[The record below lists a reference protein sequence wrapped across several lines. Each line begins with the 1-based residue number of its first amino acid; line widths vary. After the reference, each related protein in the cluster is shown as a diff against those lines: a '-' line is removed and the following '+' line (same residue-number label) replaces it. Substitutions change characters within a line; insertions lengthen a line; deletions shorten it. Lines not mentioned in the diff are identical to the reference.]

1 MPVRHAHPGGQRRF
15 PFAIKETT
23 MNITTLAAS
32 LVLALGVG
40 AAGTAAAMHHEK
52 FEAAFKAADKDA
64 DGTLDKEEAK
74 AMPRVAKNF
83 DAIDADKSGTVS
95 MEEVVAGMKAGA
107 KPKVNAMHR
116 KGEAKFAAADKD
128 KDGTLDKEE
137 AKAMP
142 RVAKHFD
149 DIDADKDG
157 TVSKDEIHTFMK
169 EHHKDKGKGMHTE
182 MHKDMHGKDGHDMPM
197 GEKK

>member
-1 MPVRHAHPGGQRRF
+1 
-15 PFAIKETT
+15 
-23 MNITTLAAS
+23 
-32 LVLALGVG
+32 
-40 AAGTAAAMHHEK
+40 
-52 FEAAFKAADKDA
+52 
-64 DGTLDKEEAK
+64 
-74 AMPRVAKNF
+74 
-83 DAIDADKSGTVS
+83 
-95 MEEVVAGMKAGA
+95 
-107 KPKVNAMHR
+107 MHR

-149 DIDADKDG
+149 EIDADKDG